1 MMTTDAYADIGGAP
15 KAPAPDNQGGATPPP
30 EGEKP
35 ADAPADK
42 VVDKPADA
50 PEGEK
55 KNSDPAKQGEGKDAA
70 DGEKPKDG
78 KDEPKASVE
87 YTDFKL
93 PEGFDM
99 DTELLAKFKPLA
111 QSASLS
117 QEAAQQFMDIHVES
131 MMKVTKDPEFREA
144 VYAAEHAGKLKAWE
158 KQVMDDPEVGG
169 ENAPEALSK
178 ALAAVEALDKEVP
191 GLAALVK
198 DASIGLGSSL
208 VAVRFFSK
216 LGNKIKA
223 SGGFPSG
230 GNGGV
235 EKTAAEIMYPDA
247 NQN

>member
-1 MMTTDAYADIGGAP
+1 MTTDNNLYGDITPGP
-15 KAPAPDNQGGATPPP
+15 SAPAGDPAAKPAADPAKPADAASGA
-30 EGEKP
+30 KP

-42 VVDKPADA
+42 P
-50 PEGEK
+50 
-55 KNSDPAKQGEGKDAA
+55 NSDPAKKDGDGKDAA
-70 DGEKPKDG
+70 QGDKPKDG

-87 YTDFKL
+87 FTDFKL

-216 LGNKIKA
+216 LGNRIKA
-223 SGGFPSG
+223 SGSFPSG